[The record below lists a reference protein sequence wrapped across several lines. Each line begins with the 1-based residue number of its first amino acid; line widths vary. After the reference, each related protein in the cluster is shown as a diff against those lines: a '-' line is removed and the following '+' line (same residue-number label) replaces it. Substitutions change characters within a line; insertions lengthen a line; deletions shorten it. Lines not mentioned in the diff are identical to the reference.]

1 MGATNPFPVMGGP
14 RDGTAGGNEVLRRLR
29 PLGGGGGAALASEG
43 NILILGSNKKF
54 DTP

>member
-1 MGATNPFPVMGGP
+1 MGGP

-29 PLGGGGGAALASEG
+29 PLGGGAALASEG
-43 NILILGSNKKF
+43 NILTLGSNKKF